1 MRSIILIVVG
11 VVVGLGLSGSDIGG
25 QMADLVQQA
34 VHFLVG

>member
-1 MRSIILIVVG
+1 MRSIILVG
-11 VVVGLGLSGSDIGG
+11 VGTVIGLALSGSDLGA